1 MSVKKDI
8 HIVLVFSSFEVL
20 KLISNDVG
28 LYLNFETSHFDKCQL
43 EYCQLP
49 IQKNLVIN
57 LFNFPHLHFSN
68 AIVTYSWKKIVHF
81 LCKRHN
87 SIRP

>member
-20 KLISNDVG
+20 RLISNDVG
-28 LYLNFETSHFDKCQL
+28 LYLNFETSDFEKCQL

-49 IQKNLVIN
+49 IEKNLVIN
-57 LFNFPHLHFSN
+57 LFNFPRLHFSN
-68 AIVTYSWKKIVHF
+68 AIVTYSWNKTVHF